1 MRAYRGYSDR
11 IYAAWDI
18 DAAPL
23 AEVATPA
30 SVDGLRFIL
39 ENVAFDDPTFTG
51 TSTVEVNPE
60 PITWTPST
68 PRNMTLEACLDV
80 SQTSLTSGGEGPDVR
95 FLPDGAEFIPRYV
108 VTYDMALRGGDLAG
122 SEVSATATPC

>member
-1 MRAYRGYSDR
+1 MSPPPRKQSRAYRAYSDR

-30 SVDGLRFIL
+30 LIDDLRFNL
-39 ENVAFDDPTFTG
+39 ENVAFDDPTFSG
-51 TSTVEVNPE
+51 TSTVEVEAE

-68 PRNMTLEACLDV
+68 PRNMTLEACLDM
-80 SQTSLTSGGEGPDVR
+80 SQTSLTSGGEW
-95 FLPDGAEFIPRYV
+95 PRCP
-108 VTYDMALRGGDLAG
+108 RPAG
-122 SEVSATATPC
+122 RC

>member
-1 MRAYRGYSDR
+1 MSPPPRKPFRAYRAYSDR

-30 SVDGLRFIL
+30 LIDDLRFNL

-68 PRNMTLEACLDV
+68 PRSMTLEACLDCRRRA
-80 SQTSLTSGGEGPDVR
+80 LTSGGEWPR
-95 FLPDGAEFIPRYV
+95 CPLP
-108 VTYDMALRGGDLAG
+108 AG
-122 SEVSATATPC
+122 RC